1 MRNLD
6 ECKAEIFRRSEEKIK
21 KRKRINIILTSG
33 ISVAACAIIIACAV
47 RWISTISFVA
57 DKSGDSGPQYNNGG
71 PLYSSG
77 NSVLEDMEQEQGVGS
92 LTGVSIEYSSQRIRT
107 DAMGAGII
115 SPGVKIIRSVEELN
129 AYYDANKSSYSLE
142 GFLGA
147 CDKYDEAYFENQ
159 ILVMVV
165 LEEGSGSI
173 SHKVTNVGV
182 IGIDEAKKM
191 TIEIDR
197 IIPEIGTCD
206 MACWHILIEPEA
218 EIMVEDEE
226 DIYVTLQDKRRY
238 LDYEK
243 NRINSGN
250 SCNDFLFSMY

>member
-47 RWISTISFVA
+47 KWISTLSFVSN
-57 DKSGDSGPQYNNGG
+57 DLSNGGPQYSN
-71 PLYSSG
+71 G
-77 NSVLEDMEQEQGVGS
+77 NSVLEDREPAAEDEMLDGNSNDKTSELVMGS
-92 LTGVSIEYSSQRIRT
+92 LASVSIEYSAQYIRT
-107 DAMGAGII
+107 NAIGEGITY
-115 SPGVKIIRSVEELN
+115 PQVKIIRSVEELK
-129 AYYDANKSSYSLE
+129 AYYEANKDIYYLE
-142 GFLGA
+142 RRENYGSDYTRGFLDA

-159 ILVMVV
+159 ILVIMV

-182 IGIDEAKKM
+182 IGINEAKMM

-206 MACWHILIEPEA
+206 MAEWHILIEPEA
-218 EIMVEDEE
+218 GTIVEDEE
-226 DIYVTLQDKRRY
+226 DIYVTLHDVQQSR
-238 LDYEK
+238 
-243 NRINSGN
+243 
-250 SCNDFLFSMY
+250 